1 MKIKRIE
8 HVGIVVKD
16 LEQSR
21 AVWEE
26 CLGLRL
32 AEVEHLEQYQV
43 RIAMYPVGE
52 SMVELLGGTT
62 PDSKYARLVRERGE
76 GLHHICLEV
85 EDIEGALGRKVTN
98 DAVSYIRGIAE
109 LRDAM
114 AGVGLTADE
123 FLGDRYFRIKQ
134 IHALQRDGRLDDGL
148 RWRTA
153 AAVGGDA

>member
-32 AEVEHLEQYQV
+32 AEVEHLEPHQV
-43 RIAMYPVGE
+43 RSAMYPVGE
-52 SMVELLGGTT
+52 SMGALLGGPT
-62 PDSKYARLVRERGE
+62 PDSKYAQLVRERGE

-85 EDIEGALGRKVTN
+85 EDIEGAL
-98 DAVSYIRGIAE
+98 AE
-109 LRDAM
+109 LR
-114 AGVGLTADE
+114 GQG
-123 FLGDRYFRIKQ
+123 
-134 IHALQRDGRLDDGL
+134 GRLLAGTP
-148 RWRTA
+148 RA
-153 AAVGGDA
+153 GEPG

>member
-21 AVWEE
+21 ALWEE

-85 EDIEGALGRKVTN
+85 EDIEGAL
-98 DAVSYIRGIAE
+98 AE
-109 LRDAM
+109 LRGKGVRLLDETPR
-114 AGVGLTADE
+114 AGHQGSRIA
-123 FLGDRYFRIKQ
+123 FLDPASTGGV
-134 IHALQRDGRLDDGL
+134 LVELVEP
-148 RWRTA
+148 A
-153 AAVGGDA
+153 APGGPTT